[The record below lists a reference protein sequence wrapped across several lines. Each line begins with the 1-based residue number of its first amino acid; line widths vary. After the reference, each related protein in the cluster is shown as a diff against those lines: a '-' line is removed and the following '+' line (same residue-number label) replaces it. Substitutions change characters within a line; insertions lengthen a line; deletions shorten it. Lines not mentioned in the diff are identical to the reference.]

1 MAQPALDVDRAV
13 LFSQQPSENART
25 VSTILWQPT
34 KACIQ
39 WTRSPSRENAMHN
52 TSSAPIFAVL
62 LLVLSADL
70 ASAEQFGS
78 AEEARAMLDRAVTA
92 LKSDEVRALRAF
104 SDPNNKQFHDRDLYV
119 SCFNTSDG
127 KFTAFPGP
135 GMIGIDV
142 RTFKFGD
149 DPIGQRAF
157 DAVQSAPEGAVATMD
172 YNFPKSGKPAL
183 KQSLETRIGNQGCGV
198 AYYK

>member
-1 MAQPALDVDRAV
+1 
-13 LFSQQPSENART
+13 
-25 VSTILWQPT
+25 
-34 KACIQ
+34 
-39 WTRSPSRENAMHN
+39 
-52 TSSAPIFAVL
+52 
-62 LLVLSADL
+62 
-70 ASAEQFGS
+70 
-78 AEEARAMLDRAVTA
+78 MLERAVTA
-92 LKSDEVRALRAF
+92 LKSDETKALREF

-119 SCFNTSDG
+119 SCFRISDG

-135 GMIGIDV
+135 GMIGVDV

-157 DAVQSAPEGAVATMD
+157 DAIQGIQEEAVATMD
-172 YNFPKSGKPAL
+172 YNFPKSGKLAL

>member
-1 MAQPALDVDRAV
+1 MAVNKGL
-13 LFSQQPSENART
+13 RT
-25 VSTILWQPT
+25 
-34 KACIQ
+34 IQ
-39 WTRSPSRENAMHN
+39 GPSRENTMRHKLFVLAFA
-52 TSSAPIFAVL
+52 TLSPILTAN
-62 LLVLSADL
+62 L
-70 ASAEQFGS
+70 ASAEQFGT
-78 AEEARAMLDRAVTA
+78 ADEAKAMLDRAVTA
-92 LKSDEVRALRAF
+92 LKSDAATALHAF

-135 GMIGIDV
+135 AMIGVDV
-142 RTFKFGD
+142 RTFKLGD

-157 DAVQSAPEGAVATMD
+157 DAIQSTPEGAVATMD